1 MVGQAEFCFS
11 VRESECKTF
20 LPKFRITL
28 KYLPISKRFEH
39 MKFLEDKREAIQK
52 ASSVSEIFKL
62 LRKYWNYTDFAL
74 LRRLINEFGDN
85 NTKEVMERYISSL
98 ETFERRTTIKD
109 YEDATGVR
117 KEVPQGFFEAAFE
130 VHGTKDPSE
139 YTLYEVRLILESLA
153 RQSSLEPYDQ
163 VTDER
168 TQEII
173 DQALE
178 SGSVQERKVVA
189 VITGLMGSGKTWL
202 LSRLFHQ
209 PPPDFYTSTG
219 IAEQSYRGLLHHIGN
234 MSTGAWNFLSHK
246 DIREF
251 LAPVFVAGMT
261 EANVASL
268 AANLIAMDGS
278 DTTSDNPLPLPPSP
292 SMDTTSMTPSQSTL
306 PPTPMLPSLPEV
318 SPTYQAMVRL
328 VKKTSG
334 STSELLLELVHM
346 IDTGGQPEYMEV
358 MPCLI
363 HNANLALLVLNLMY
377 GLDEHFPIN
386 FYVKGVAYKRKL
398 LSQYTGRQII
408 LKLLSTLKCKKSAQK
423 VFHNIMLVVATHR
436 DCVKGD
442 LAALIDALNQE
453 LHNLLLPVCKE
464 ELILYEA
471 PDKVAFVL
479 NLKNPDG
486 DDDKAL
492 DLIRQKVSESN
503 LGGVVKV
510 PGSFLMYEQDLLNF
524 AASIN
529 RDILSLDECLQVGD
543 RLKMNGEVVKAAL
556 VFFHCHNTFLYFRH
570 VLPNHV
576 FVKPQVAL
584 DFVNAIVRFSYRVS
598 AGDIQGFPAKFV
610 SLLQD
615 AIITEEMLSHSELS
629 SCFIPGLYEPEHA
642 IKLFCHTF
650 TIAPLSCD
658 QQQPKASKTKLLQP
672 ASGMSSD
679 CSEYLMMCLLP
690 AIPDQEIPQHIPSSS
705 NVVPLVVKFT
715 DDCVPLSC
723 FSSTV
728 SCLLSKFN
736 WSVSRKPDG
745 TPECLAHNIVSLFS
759 PDILADKIV
768 LVESAHSI
776 EVYIEAAEEAH
787 QFLPDICS
795 EVRETVFSAVTKVL
809 DIMRLTEIEISP
821 AIFCPCKKV
830 VETHTATVIPQKTE
844 HFLRCSTTNKLAGK
858 TQDTHLMWL
867 GSNSQ
872 PRNQSSQNLS
882 LPTLAKS
889 GVPEQQSTPPQNSE
903 GK

>member
-1 MVGQAEFCFS
+1 MSCDILYS
-11 VRESECKTF
+11 TCPPSPYF
-20 LPKFRITL
+20 L
-28 KYLPISKRFEH
+28 
-39 MKFLEDKREAIQK
+39 
-52 ASSVSEIFKL
+52 
-62 LRKYWNYTDFAL
+62 
-74 LRRLINEFGDN
+74 
-85 NTKEVMERYISSL
+85 
-98 ETFERRTTIKD
+98 
-109 YEDATGVR
+109 
-117 KEVPQGFFEAAFE
+117 FFPPPD
-130 VHGTKDPSE
+130 H
-139 YTLYEVRLILESLA
+139 
-153 RQSSLEPYDQ
+153 Q
-163 VTDER
+163 VITDER
-168 TQEII
+168 AQQII

-178 SGSVQERKVVA
+178 SGSVKQRDVVA
-189 VITGLMGSGKTWL
+189 VITGLMGSGKTCL
-202 LSRLFHQ
+202 LSRLFHR
-209 PPPDFYTSTG
+209 PPPDLYTSTG

-234 MSTGAWNFLSHK
+234 MSTGAWNLLSHK

-251 LAPVFVAGMT
+251 LAPLFLAGMT
-261 EANVASL
+261 EANIASL
-268 AANLIAMDGS
+268 AANLIAMDMS
-278 DTTSDNPLPLPPSP
+278 DTTSDNPLPLPPPP
-292 SMDTTSMTPSQSTL
+292 SVDTTSMTPSQSTL
-306 PPTPMLPSLPEV
+306 APTPMLPSLPEV
-318 SPTYQAMVRL
+318 SPTRQAMVML

-334 STSELLLELVHM
+334 STSELLLKLVHM

-377 GLDEHFPIN
+377 GLDEHLPIN
-386 FYVKGVAYKRKL
+386 FHVKGVAYKRKL
-398 LSQYTGRQII
+398 LSQYTSRQII
-408 LKLLSTLKCKKSAQK
+408 LKLVSTLKCKKSAQK
-423 VFHNIMLVVATHR
+423 VFRMLVVATHR

-442 LAALIDALNQE
+442 LAARIDTLNRE
-453 LHNLLLPVCKE
+453 LRNLLLPACK

-503 LGGVVKV
+503 LGGVVEV
-510 PGSFLMYEQDLLNF
+510 PGSFLMFEQDLLKF
-524 AASIN
+524 AASVK
-529 RDILSLDECLQVGD
+529 RDILSLDECLQVGNK
-543 RLKMNGEVVKAAL
+543 LKMNGEVVKAAL
-556 VFFHCHNTFLYFRH
+556 VFFHRHNTFLYFRH

-576 FVKPQVAL
+576 FVKPQVPL

-610 SLLQD
+610 SSLQD

-629 SCFIPGLYEPEHA
+629 CCFIPGLYEPEHA

-650 TIAPLSCD
+650 TIAPLSRD
-658 QQQPKASKTKLLQP
+658 QQQPKASKRKSLQP
-672 ASGMSSD
+672 ASGMPSD

-705 NVVPLVVKFT
+705 NIVPLVVKFT
-715 DDCVPLSC
+715 DDCVPLSS
-723 FSSTV
+723 FSSTI

-736 WSVSRKPDG
+736 WSGRKPDG
-745 TPECLAHNIVSLFS
+745 TPECLAHNIVSLFR

-787 QFLPDICS
+787 QSLPKICS
-795 EVRETVFSAVTKVL
+795 EVRETVFSAITKVL

-821 AIFCPCKKV
+821 AFPCPCKMV
-830 VETHTATVIPQKTE
+830 EETHTATVIPQETE

-858 TQDTHLMWL
+858 AQDTHLMWL

-882 LPTLAKS
+882 LLTPAKF